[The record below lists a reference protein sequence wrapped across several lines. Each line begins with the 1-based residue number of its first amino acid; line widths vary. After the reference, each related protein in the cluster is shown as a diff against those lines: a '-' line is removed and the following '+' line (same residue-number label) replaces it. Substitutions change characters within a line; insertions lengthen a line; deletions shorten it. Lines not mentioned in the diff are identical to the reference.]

1 MNKQELSV
9 NVPIEILVVSS
20 DSEDVVL
27 LVGILQEAGYIVR
40 TATNGE
46 HTLQNVDT
54 LRPNLILLDV
64 KSSGVSTNELGK
76 LLKTSKETQSI
87 PVIFLSDPEDEPSL
101 VNCFNAGGIDVISK
115 PFSATELL
123 FRLNIHLS
131 ISRKQ
136 HELELQNKQLKRDI
150 EFNVLAE
157 RKARETADLFRASLN
172 SIGEGLITTD
182 ISGCIT
188 HINPVAQG
196 LTGWTAKDAYGKALV
211 EVFQI
216 INEDTRLQEPNPV
229 DIALEKGQVLNLN
242 SHSLLIAKN
251 GLEMPIAG
259 SCSLIRDD
267 KGIVSGIVLI
277 FRDQSAER
285 ETERALVESEEK
297 FRTLFDNANEGIMG
311 ADAQLVVTYVN
322 QKMADMLGYKVDE
335 LIGMPY
341 TKLILPKEV
350 GIVLDIEKERNDGK
364 FGTYERRLIRKD
376 KSVIWTLVS
385 SSPKFSPEGVY
396 EGSIGMF
403 TGITDRV
410 KAQEA
415 LQESEAIYRMLIE
428 KMPDGV
434 YKSTHDGKFID
445 VNPAMVRMLGYDSKE
460 ELLAVDIKQQLYF
473 SPDDRESLTL
483 DEINEELGEFRM
495 RKKDGSEIWVEDH
508 GWYTQD
514 ETGTT
519 LYHEGVIRD
528 VSERRLA
535 DQKLRQASANWH
547 KTFDTIQ
554 DAIILLDAD
563 QQIVMSNKAFAKLL
577 HSEKTSFLHQK
588 CFCLVH
594 KSQCPVDGCPFKKA
608 AVSRQRETMEI
619 AIDEGVFQIMV
630 DPIFDDDGKLTGAVH
645 IMSDVSRQ
653 KKAEMA
659 LMESEERQNTF
670 INTNVDMMFVK
681 DDQFRYVLANKAM
694 ADFFGR
700 SKEEL
705 INKTDVELAER
716 SKIYPCI
723 SSDQKALQTD
733 SVFTVEEQL
742 GGRYYETT
750 KFPLK
755 LKGDKKGIGGII
767 RDITEQKLAAEAL
780 RKSEEMYRILIEKM
794 PDGVYKTTHD
804 GRIIDVNPAMV
815 KILGFDNK
823 EEMIGI
829 DIAKELYFDP
839 KEREIKTIEG
849 LNNELIL
856 YRLRKKDGNEV
867 WVEDHGW
874 YTYDDAGQIVFHEG
888 VIRDVSDRRKHEAQ
902 IKTLGKAI
910 EQSPVSIVIT
920 DESGNIEFVN
930 DEFVSLTQY
939 SLNDVKGR
947 KPIIFNPGH
956 LEAGVFNNMW
966 ETLYKGGTWK
976 GEFANRKKD
985 GTPLFEEVAIS
996 VMQHPNGNI
1005 SNFIL
1010 VMEDITEKKR
1020 ILDDLVVARDAAEE
1034 SDRLKTAFL
1043 HNISHEIRT
1052 PMNAIVGFAEYL
1064 NEPDTLPHERKKF
1077 AEIIVN
1083 SSHQLLSIISD
1094 IVSMAT
1100 IEAGQEKLYE
1110 NPVNLNDLC
1119 TMVYEQFLMKSSNSK
1134 VKLRYSTPL
1143 PYHEALII
1151 TDEIKLSQVLTNLI
1165 GNALKFTMEGT
1176 VEFGYTLRDNEFEF
1190 YVRDSGIGI
1199 APELH
1204 DEIFK
1209 RFRQVETTSTRLFG
1223 GSGLG
1228 LSISKAYVELLGG
1241 KIWLHSASGEGSTF
1255 YFTIPYQQAGADAL
1269 TEIPHQT
1276 IERLNQSKTIL
1287 VAEDEDS
1294 NFTLIEVIFLDTPT
1308 KIIRAKTGLEA
1319 VALCVANPQIDLVLM
1334 DIKMPEMDGYEAT
1347 RRIREFLPELPII
1360 ALTAYNALADKNKAL
1375 ECGCNDFI
1383 SKPFKRNVLMAK
1395 IKELI
1400 QV

>member
-1 MNKQELSV
+1 MNDLENTFVEQA
-9 NVPIEILVVSS
+9 EILIV
-20 DSEDVVL
+20 DDTKANLEL
-27 LVGILQEAGYIVR
+27 LVEILHTGGYKAR
-40 TATNGE
+40 PANSGE
-46 HTLQNVDT
+46 LA
-54 LRPNLILLDV
+54 LRSVKARHPDLILLDV
-64 KSSGVSTNELGK
+64 KLPGIDGYEVCRQ
-76 LLKTSKETQSI
+76 LKTDENTRSI
-87 PVIFLSDPEDEPSL
+87 PVIFISVLEDETSK
-101 VNCFNAGGIDVISK
+101 VKGFDAGGIDFISK
-115 PFSATELL
+115 PFHPKEVLS
-123 FRLNIHLS
+123 RVGSHLS
-131 ISRKQ
+131 IRQMQQK
-136 HELELQNKQLKRDI
+136 LELQNELLKEEISSRK
-150 EFNVLAE
+150 LAE
-157 RKARETADLFRASLN
+157 EALSKSAELFRATLY
-172 SIGEGLITTD
+172 SIGDGVITTD
-182 ISGCIT
+182 NNGCIT
-188 HINPVAQG
+188 HINPVAQT
-196 LTGWTAKDAYGKALV
+196 LTGWTEDEAIGIKLN
-211 EVFQI
+211 EVFNI
-216 INEDTRLQEPNPV
+216 INEDTRHKVASPV
-229 DIALEKGQVLNLN
+229 DIVLREGTIVGLAN
-242 SHSLLIAKN
+242 HTLLIAKD
-251 GLEMPIAG
+251 LTERPIADSG
-259 SCSLIRDD
+259 APIIND
-267 KGIVSGIVLI
+267 KGEVSGVVLV
-277 FRDQSAER
+277 FRDQSSER

-311 ADAQLVVTYVN
+311 ADAQLYVTYVN

-341 TKLILPKEV
+341 TNLILPEEV

-376 KSVIWTLVS
+376 KSIIWTLVS
-385 SSPKFSPEGVY
+385 SSPKFSHEGTY

-410 KAQEA
+410 MAQEA
-415 LQESEAIYRMLIE
+415 LQESEATYRTLIE

-445 VNPAMVRMLGYDSKE
+445 MNPAMVRMLGYDSKE
-460 ELLAVDIKQQLYF
+460 ELLAVDIKRQLYF
-473 SPDDRESLTL
+473 SPDERESLTL

-547 KTFDTIQ
+547 KTFNAIQ
-554 DAIILLDAD
+554 DAIVLLDAE
-563 QQIVMSNKAFAKLL
+563 QRIVMSNKAFSKLQ
-577 HSEKTSFLHQK
+577 HSENSSLFHQK

-594 KSQCPVDGCPFKKA
+594 KSQCPVDGCPFRKA

-619 AIDEGVFQIMV
+619 AIDEGVFQILV
-630 DPIFDDDGKLTGAVH
+630 DPIFDDEGKLTGAVH
-645 IMSDVSRQ
+645 IMSDISRQ
-653 KKAEMA
+653 KKAEIA

-694 ADFFGR
+694 ADFFGKT
-700 SKEEL
+700 KEEL
-705 INKTDVELAER
+705 INRTDFELAEK

-723 SSDQKALQTD
+723 SSDQKALHTV

-742 GGRYYETT
+742 GDRFYETT
-750 KFPLK
+750 KFPLR
-755 LKGDKKGIGGII
+755 LKGNKKGIGGII
-767 RDITEQKLAAEAL
+767 RDVTERKQAAEAL

-804 GRIIDVNPAMV
+804 GHIIDVNPAMI
-815 KILGFDNK
+815 KILGFENK

-829 DIAKELYFDP
+829 DIANELYFDP

-856 YRLRKKDGNEV
+856 YRLRKKDGREV

-888 VIRDVSDRRKHEAQ
+888 VIRDVSDRRKHETQ

-956 LEAGVFNNMW
+956 LEPGAFKNMW
-966 ETLYKGGTWK
+966 DTLLSGSTWK

-996 VMQHPNGNI
+996 GMQDPYGKI

-1064 NEPDTLPHERKKF
+1064 NEPDTLPHERRKF

-1083 SSHQLLSIISD
+1083 SSHQLLSIITD

-1100 IEAGQEKLYE
+1100 IEAGQEKLFE

-1119 TMVYEQFLMKSSNSK
+1119 TMVYEQFLMKSPNPH

-1143 PYHEALII
+1143 PYHEALIT

-1165 GNALKFTMEGT
+1165 GNALKFTMKGT
-1176 VEFGYTLRDNEFEF
+1176 VEFGYALHENTLEF

-1241 KIWLHSASGEGSTF
+1241 KIWLRSASGEGSTF
-1255 YFTIPYQQAGADAL
+1255 YFTIPYVKGDADAL
-1269 TEIPHQT
+1269 TEMPQQT
-1276 IERLNQSKTIL
+1276 IDRLNQSKTIL

-1294 NFTLIEVIFLDTPT
+1294 NFTLMEVIFLDTPM
-1308 KIIRAKTGLEA
+1308 KVIRAKTGLEA
-1319 VALCVANPQIDLVLM
+1319 VAQCVANPQIDLVLM

-1347 RRIREFLPELPII
+1347 KRIREFLPELPII